1 MSDALVDVTPEN
13 WENEVLESDVPVLA
27 DFWAE
32 WCGPCKTLGPVVE
45 QVAEE
50 LAGKLKVVKVDVD
63 KNRERAAEF
72 GIRSVPTLLVLK
84 NGTVQAQMVGALG
97 KAELMEKLAEHI

>member
-32 WCGPCKTLGPVVE
+32 WCGPCKALGPVVA
-45 QVAEE
+45 QIAEE
-50 LAGKLKVVKVDVD
+50 LEGKLKVVKVDVD